1 MVDGL
6 LRLLSLSLSGALLT
20 GGTALLARLLRGRI
34 SRTAAY
40 YLWLP
45 VLLRLLCPWGLS
57 HTLMDQAVSSAVGE
71 GIAVSVSLA
80 PEEGADDPEHPTI
93 LPEVS
98 RGETAA
104 GAAEPP
110 PSAPAAP
117 QETVFS
123 GASSSCLPSEPP
135 EDAPETL
142 GPGHFT
148 SVQDRA
154 EGEQDPYL
162 ELYADGTFMFMCN
175 VYQGMTTYLGTWS
188 YESGVLTLTRPSAE
202 ETYVFFAQ
210 DADTLLMHSGDL
222 VMTQPGAVLTRL
234 AQ

>member
-1 MVDGL
+1 MIQEKGK
-6 LRLLSLSLSGALLT
+6 RRARRAP
-20 GGTALLARLLRGRI
+20 ALLAAYLALALLVGC
-34 SRTAAY
+34 AGGA
-40 YLWLP
+40 
-45 VLLRLLCPWGLS
+45 G
-57 HTLMDQAVSSAVGE
+57 SSA
-71 GIAVSVSLA
+71 
-80 PEEGADDPEHPTI
+80 
-93 LPEVS
+93 
-98 RGETAA
+98 
-104 GAAEPP
+104 AEQN
-110 PSAPAAP
+110 S
-117 QETVFS
+117 
-123 GASSSCLPSEPP
+123 ASSSCLPSEPP

>member
-1 MVDGL
+1 MIQEKGK
-6 LRLLSLSLSGALLT
+6 RRARRAP
-20 GGTALLARLLRGRI
+20 ALLAAYLALALLAGC
-34 SRTAAY
+34 TGGA
-40 YLWLP
+40 
-45 VLLRLLCPWGLS
+45 G
-57 HTLMDQAVSSAVGE
+57 SSA
-71 GIAVSVSLA
+71 
-80 PEEGADDPEHPTI
+80 
-93 LPEVS
+93 
-98 RGETAA
+98 
-104 GAAEPP
+104 AEQN
-110 PSAPAAP
+110 S
-117 QETVFS
+117 
-123 GASSSCLPSEPP
+123 ASSSGLPSEPP

>member
-80 PEEGADDPEHPTI
+80 PEEGADDPEHPSI

-104 GAAEPP
+104 GAALYLWGAGFAAGSGRTVTGRSRSSPGSMPGPP
-110 PSAPAAP
+110 PGRGVPRSCFRAPPSLFPWWWDCCAP
-117 QETVFS
+117 GSCSRS
-123 GASSSCLPSEPP
+123 G
-135 EDAPETL
+135 
-142 GPGHFT
+142 
-148 SVQDRA
+148 
-154 EGEQDPYL
+154 
-162 ELYADGTFMFMCN
+162 N
-175 VYQGMTTYLGTWS
+175 
-188 YESGVLTLTRPSAE
+188 
-202 ETYVFFAQ
+202 
-210 DADTLLMHSGDL
+210 
-222 VMTQPGAVLTRL
+222 
-234 AQ
+234 

>member
-1 MVDGL
+1 MIQEKGK
-6 LRLLSLSLSGALLT
+6 RRARRAP
-20 GGTALLARLLRGRI
+20 ALLAAYLALALLAGC
-34 SRTAAY
+34 AGGA
-40 YLWLP
+40 
-45 VLLRLLCPWGLS
+45 G
-57 HTLMDQAVSSAVGE
+57 SSA
-71 GIAVSVSLA
+71 
-80 PEEGADDPEHPTI
+80 
-93 LPEVS
+93 
-98 RGETAA
+98 
-104 GAAEPP
+104 AEQN
-110 PSAPAAP
+110 S
-117 QETVFS
+117 
-123 GASSSCLPSEPP
+123 ASSSCLPSEPP

-148 SVQDRA
+148 SVQDRT

>member
-1 MVDGL
+1 MIQEKGK
-6 LRLLSLSLSGALLT
+6 RRARRAP
-20 GGTALLARLLRGRI
+20 ALLAAYLALALLAGC
-34 SRTAAY
+34 AGGA
-40 YLWLP
+40 
-45 VLLRLLCPWGLS
+45 G
-57 HTLMDQAVSSAVGE
+57 SSAAE
-71 GIAVSVSLA
+71 QNSASS
-80 PEEGADDPEHPTI
+80 
-93 LPEVS
+93 S
-98 RGETAA
+98 
-104 GAAEPP
+104 GAAESAL
-110 PSAPAAP
+110 SAPAAP

-222 VMTQPGAVLTRL
+222 VMTQPGAVRRRL
-234 AQ
+234 RP

>member
-1 MVDGL
+1 MIQEKGK
-6 LRLLSLSLSGALLT
+6 RRARRAP
-20 GGTALLARLLRGRI
+20 ALLAGW
-34 SRTAAY
+34 AGGA
-40 YLWLP
+40 
-45 VLLRLLCPWGLS
+45 G
-57 HTLMDQAVSSAVGE
+57 SSAAE
-71 GIAVSVSLA
+71 QNSASS
-80 PEEGADDPEHPTI
+80 
-93 LPEVS
+93 S
-98 RGETAA
+98 
-104 GAAEPP
+104 GAAESALP
-110 PSAPAAP
+110 APAAP

-148 SVQDRA
+148 SVQDRT

>member
-1 MVDGL
+1 MIQEKGK
-6 LRLLSLSLSGALLT
+6 RRARRAP
-20 GGTALLARLLRGRI
+20 ALLAAYLALALLAGC
-34 SRTAAY
+34 TGGA
-40 YLWLP
+40 
-45 VLLRLLCPWGLS
+45 G
-57 HTLMDQAVSSAVGE
+57 SSA
-71 GIAVSVSLA
+71 
-80 PEEGADDPEHPTI
+80 
-93 LPEVS
+93 
-98 RGETAA
+98 
-104 GAAEPP
+104 AEQN
-110 PSAPAAP
+110 S
-117 QETVFS
+117 
-123 GASSSCLPSEPP
+123 ASSSCLPSEPP

-210 DADTLLMHSGDL
+210 DAETLLMHSGDL

>member
-1 MVDGL
+1 MIQEKGK
-6 LRLLSLSLSGALLT
+6 RRARRAL
-20 GGTALLARLLRGRI
+20 ALLAGCTGGAGI
-34 SRTAAY
+34 SAAEQN
-40 YLWLP
+40 
-45 VLLRLLCPWGLS
+45 S
-57 HTLMDQAVSSAVGE
+57 ASS
-71 GIAVSVSLA
+71 S
-80 PEEGADDPEHPTI
+80 
-93 LPEVS
+93 
-98 RGETAA
+98 
-104 GAAEPP
+104 GAAESAL
-110 PSAPAAP
+110 SAPAAP

>member
-1 MVDGL
+1 MIQEKGK
-6 LRLLSLSLSGALLT
+6 RRAGRAP
-20 GGTALLARLLRGRI
+20 ALLAAYLAFALLAGC
-34 SRTAAY
+34 AGGA
-40 YLWLP
+40 
-45 VLLRLLCPWGLS
+45 G
-57 HTLMDQAVSSAVGE
+57 SSA
-71 GIAVSVSLA
+71 
-80 PEEGADDPEHPTI
+80 
-93 LPEVS
+93 
-98 RGETAA
+98 
-104 GAAEPP
+104 AEQN
-110 PSAPAAP
+110 S
-117 QETVFS
+117 
-123 GASSSCLPSEPP
+123 ASSSCLPSEPP

>member
-1 MVDGL
+1 MIQEKGK
-6 LRLLSLSLSGALLT
+6 RRARRAP
-20 GGTALLARLLRGRI
+20 ALLAAYLALALLAGC
-34 SRTAAY
+34 AGGA
-40 YLWLP
+40 
-45 VLLRLLCPWGLS
+45 G
-57 HTLMDQAVSSAVGE
+57 SSA
-71 GIAVSVSLA
+71 
-80 PEEGADDPEHPTI
+80 
-93 LPEVS
+93 
-98 RGETAA
+98 
-104 GAAEPP
+104 AEQN
-110 PSAPAAP
+110 S
-117 QETVFS
+117 
-123 GASSSCLPSEPP
+123 ASSSCLPSEPP

-148 SVQDRA
+148 SVQDRT
-154 EGEQDPYL
+154 EGEQDPHL

>member
-1 MVDGL
+1 MIQEKGK
-6 LRLLSLSLSGALLT
+6 RRARRAP
-20 GGTALLARLLRGRI
+20 ALLAAYLALALLAGC
-34 SRTAAY
+34 TGGA
-40 YLWLP
+40 
-45 VLLRLLCPWGLS
+45 G
-57 HTLMDQAVSSAVGE
+57 SSA
-71 GIAVSVSLA
+71 
-80 PEEGADDPEHPTI
+80 
-93 LPEVS
+93 
-98 RGETAA
+98 
-104 GAAEPP
+104 AEQN
-110 PSAPAAP
+110 S
-117 QETVFS
+117 
-123 GASSSCLPSEPP
+123 ASSSCLPSEPP

-148 SVQDRA
+148 SVQDRT

>member
-1 MVDGL
+1 MIQEKGK
-6 LRLLSLSLSGALLT
+6 RRARRAP
-20 GGTALLARLLRGRI
+20 ALLAAYLALALLAGC
-34 SRTAAY
+34 T
-40 YLWLP
+40 
-45 VLLRLLCPWGLS
+45 G
-57 HTLMDQAVSSAVGE
+57 SSAAE
-71 GIAVSVSLA
+71 QNSASS
-80 PEEGADDPEHPTI
+80 
-93 LPEVS
+93 S
-98 RGETAA
+98 
-104 GAAEPP
+104 GAAESAL
-110 PSAPAAP
+110 SAPAAP

-175 VYQGMTTYLGTWS
+175 VYQGMTTWS

>member
-1 MVDGL
+1 MD
-6 LRLLSLSLSGALLT
+6 RGA
-20 GGTALLARLLRGRI
+20 GR
-34 SRTAAY
+34 RAER
-40 YLWLP
+40 P
-45 VLLRLLCPWGLS
+45 VKDP
-57 HTLMDQAVSSAVGE
+57 
-71 GIAVSVSLA
+71 A
-80 PEEGADDPEHPTI
+80 PEWTGQKRPGKGRAEQNSA
-93 LPEVS
+93 S
-98 RGETAA
+98 SS
-104 GAAEPP
+104 GAAESAL
-110 PSAPAAP
+110 SAPAAP

>member
-1 MVDGL
+1 MIQEKGK
-6 LRLLSLSLSGALLT
+6 RRARRAP
-20 GGTALLARLLRGRI
+20 ALLAAYLALALLAGC
-34 SRTAAY
+34 TGGA
-40 YLWLP
+40 
-45 VLLRLLCPWGLS
+45 G
-57 HTLMDQAVSSAVGE
+57 SSAAE
-71 GIAVSVSLA
+71 QNSASS
-80 PEEGADDPEHPTI
+80 
-93 LPEVS
+93 S
-98 RGETAA
+98 
-104 GAAEPP
+104 GAAERAL
-110 PSAPAAP
+110 SAPAAP

-123 GASSSCLPSEPP
+123 GASSSACRPNRRRMHRKRWGRGIYR
-135 EDAPETL
+135 A
-142 GPGHFT
+142 
-148 SVQDRA
+148 QDRA
-154 EGEQDPYL
+154 EQDPYL

>member
-1 MVDGL
+1 M
-6 LRLLSLSLSGALLT
+6 R
-20 GGTALLARLLRGRI
+20 
-34 SRTAAY
+34 
-40 YLWLP
+40 
-45 VLLRLLCPWGLS
+45 
-57 HTLMDQAVSSAVGE
+57 
-71 GIAVSVSLA
+71 
-80 PEEGADDPEHPTI
+80 
-93 LPEVS
+93 
-98 RGETAA
+98 
-104 GAAEPP
+104 PP
-110 PSAPAAP
+110 PVRRKARFPHRAPPPPAAP

-148 SVQDRA
+148 SVQDRT

>member
-1 MVDGL
+1 MIQEKGK
-6 LRLLSLSLSGALLT
+6 RRARRAP
-20 GGTALLARLLRGRI
+20 ALLAAYLALALLAGC
-34 SRTAAY
+34 TGGA
-40 YLWLP
+40 
-45 VLLRLLCPWGLS
+45 G
-57 HTLMDQAVSSAVGE
+57 SSA
-71 GIAVSVSLA
+71 
-80 PEEGADDPEHPTI
+80 
-93 LPEVS
+93 
-98 RGETAA
+98 
-104 GAAEPP
+104 AEQN
-110 PSAPAAP
+110 S
-117 QETVFS
+117 
-123 GASSSCLPSEPP
+123 ASSSCLPSEPP

>member
-1 MVDGL
+1 MIQEKGK
-6 LRLLSLSLSGALLT
+6 RRARRAP
-20 GGTALLARLLRGRI
+20 ALLAAYLALALLAGC
-34 SRTAAY
+34 TGGA
-40 YLWLP
+40 
-45 VLLRLLCPWGLS
+45 G
-57 HTLMDQAVSSAVGE
+57 SSA
-71 GIAVSVSLA
+71 
-80 PEEGADDPEHPTI
+80 
-93 LPEVS
+93 
-98 RGETAA
+98 
-104 GAAEPP
+104 AEQN
-110 PSAPAAP
+110 S
-117 QETVFS
+117 
-123 GASSSCLPSEPP
+123 ASSSGLPSEPP

-148 SVQDRA
+148 SVQDRT

>member
-1 MVDGL
+1 MIQEKGK
-6 LRLLSLSLSGALLT
+6 RRARRAP
-20 GGTALLARLLRGRI
+20 ALLAAYLALALLAGC
-34 SRTAAY
+34 AGGA
-40 YLWLP
+40 
-45 VLLRLLCPWGLS
+45 G
-57 HTLMDQAVSSAVGE
+57 SSA
-71 GIAVSVSLA
+71 
-80 PEEGADDPEHPTI
+80 
-93 LPEVS
+93 
-98 RGETAA
+98 
-104 GAAEPP
+104 AEQN
-110 PSAPAAP
+110 S
-117 QETVFS
+117 
-123 GASSSCLPSEPP
+123 ASSSCLPSEPP

>member
-1 MVDGL
+1 MIQEKGK
-6 LRLLSLSLSGALLT
+6 RRARRAP
-20 GGTALLARLLRGRI
+20 ALLAAYLALALLAGC
-34 SRTAAY
+34 AGGA
-40 YLWLP
+40 
-45 VLLRLLCPWGLS
+45 G
-57 HTLMDQAVSSAVGE
+57 SSA
-71 GIAVSVSLA
+71 
-80 PEEGADDPEHPTI
+80 
-93 LPEVS
+93 
-98 RGETAA
+98 
-104 GAAEPP
+104 AEQI
-110 PSAPAAP
+110 S
-117 QETVFS
+117 
-123 GASSSCLPSEPP
+123 ASSSCLPSEPP

>member
-1 MVDGL
+1 MIQEKGK
-6 LRLLSLSLSGALLT
+6 RRARRAP
-20 GGTALLARLLRGRI
+20 ALLAAYLALALLAGCTGGAGI
-34 SRTAAY
+34 S
-40 YLWLP
+40 
-45 VLLRLLCPWGLS
+45 
-57 HTLMDQAVSSAVGE
+57 
-71 GIAVSVSLA
+71 
-80 PEEGADDPEHPTI
+80 
-93 LPEVS
+93 
-98 RGETAA
+98 
-104 GAAEPP
+104 AAEQN
-110 PSAPAAP
+110 S
-117 QETVFS
+117 
-123 GASSSCLPSEPP
+123 ASSSCLPSEPP

>member
-1 MVDGL
+1 MIQEKGK
-6 LRLLSLSLSGALLT
+6 RRARRAP
-20 GGTALLARLLRGRI
+20 ALLAAYLALALLAGC
-34 SRTAAY
+34 AGGA
-40 YLWLP
+40 
-45 VLLRLLCPWGLS
+45 G
-57 HTLMDQAVSSAVGE
+57 SSAAE
-71 GIAVSVSLA
+71 QNSASS
-80 PEEGADDPEHPTI
+80 
-93 LPEVS
+93 S
-98 RGETAA
+98 
-104 GAAEPP
+104 GAAESAL
-110 PSAPAAP
+110 SAPLRRRRP
-117 QETVFS
+117 FS
-123 GASSSCLPSEPP
+123 PGASSPACRPNRRR
-135 EDAPETL
+135 DAPETL

-148 SVQDRA
+148 SVQDRT

>member
-1 MVDGL
+1 MIQEKGK
-6 LRLLSLSLSGALLT
+6 RRARRAP
-20 GGTALLARLLRGRI
+20 ALLAAYLALALLAGC
-34 SRTAAY
+34 TGGA
-40 YLWLP
+40 
-45 VLLRLLCPWGLS
+45 G
-57 HTLMDQAVSSAVGE
+57 SSAAEQNSASSSGAGE
-71 GIAVSVSLA
+71 FARYA
-80 PEEGADDPEHPTI
+80 PPAPQATESTGP
-93 LPEVS
+93 
-98 RGETAA
+98 AA
-104 GAAEPP
+104 GAADRALPP
-110 PSAPAAP
+110 PAAP

>member
-1 MVDGL
+1 MIQEKGK
-6 LRLLSLSLSGALLT
+6 RRARRAP
-20 GGTALLARLLRGRI
+20 ALLAADLALALLAGC
-34 SRTAAY
+34 AGGA
-40 YLWLP
+40 
-45 VLLRLLCPWGLS
+45 G
-57 HTLMDQAVSSAVGE
+57 SSA
-71 GIAVSVSLA
+71 
-80 PEEGADDPEHPTI
+80 
-93 LPEVS
+93 
-98 RGETAA
+98 
-104 GAAEPP
+104 AEQN
-110 PSAPAAP
+110 S
-117 QETVFS
+117 
-123 GASSSCLPSEPP
+123 ASSSCLPSEPP

-188 YESGVLTLTRPSAE
+188 YESGVLTLTRPGAE

>member
-1 MVDGL
+1 MIQEKGKRRARRVP
-6 LRLLSLSLSGALLT
+6 
-20 GGTALLARLLRGRI
+20 ALLAAYLALALLAGC
-34 SRTAAY
+34 TGGA
-40 YLWLP
+40 
-45 VLLRLLCPWGLS
+45 G
-57 HTLMDQAVSSAVGE
+57 SSA
-71 GIAVSVSLA
+71 
-80 PEEGADDPEHPTI
+80 
-93 LPEVS
+93 
-98 RGETAA
+98 
-104 GAAEPP
+104 AEQN
-110 PSAPAAP
+110 S
-117 QETVFS
+117 
-123 GASSSCLPSEPP
+123 ASSSCLPSEPP

-188 YESGVLTLTRPSAE
+188 YESGVLTLTRPGAE

>member
-1 MVDGL
+1 MIQEKGK
-6 LRLLSLSLSGALLT
+6 RRARRAP
-20 GGTALLARLLRGRI
+20 ALLAAYLALALLAGC
-34 SRTAAY
+34 AGGA
-40 YLWLP
+40 
-45 VLLRLLCPWGLS
+45 G
-57 HTLMDQAVSSAVGE
+57 SSA
-71 GIAVSVSLA
+71 
-80 PEEGADDPEHPTI
+80 
-93 LPEVS
+93 
-98 RGETAA
+98 
-104 GAAEPP
+104 AEQ
-110 PSAPAAP
+110 S
-117 QETVFS
+117 S
-123 GASSSCLPSEPP
+123 ASSSCLPSEPP

>member
-1 MVDGL
+1 MIQEKGK
-6 LRLLSLSLSGALLT
+6 RRARRAP
-20 GGTALLARLLRGRI
+20 ALLAAYLALALLAGC
-34 SRTAAY
+34 AGGA
-40 YLWLP
+40 
-45 VLLRLLCPWGLS
+45 G
-57 HTLMDQAVSSAVGE
+57 SSA
-71 GIAVSVSLA
+71 
-80 PEEGADDPEHPTI
+80 
-93 LPEVS
+93 
-98 RGETAA
+98 
-104 GAAEPP
+104 AEQN
-110 PSAPAAP
+110 S
-117 QETVFS
+117 
-123 GASSSCLPSEPP
+123 ASSSCLPSEPP

-148 SVQDRA
+148 SVHDRA

-188 YESGVLTLTRPSAE
+188 YESGVLTLTRPGAE

>member
-1 MVDGL
+1 MIQEKGK
-6 LRLLSLSLSGALLT
+6 RRARRAP
-20 GGTALLARLLRGRI
+20 ALLAAYLALALLAGC
-34 SRTAAY
+34 AGGA
-40 YLWLP
+40 
-45 VLLRLLCPWGLS
+45 G
-57 HTLMDQAVSSAVGE
+57 SSA
-71 GIAVSVSLA
+71 
-80 PEEGADDPEHPTI
+80 
-93 LPEVS
+93 
-98 RGETAA
+98 
-104 GAAEPP
+104 AEQN
-110 PSAPAAP
+110 S
-117 QETVFS
+117 
-123 GASSSCLPSEPP
+123 ASSSGLPSEPP

-148 SVQDRA
+148 SVQDRT

>member
-1 MVDGL
+1 MIQEKGK
-6 LRLLSLSLSGALLT
+6 RRARRAP
-20 GGTALLARLLRGRI
+20 ALLAAYLALALLAGC
-34 SRTAAY
+34 AGGA
-40 YLWLP
+40 
-45 VLLRLLCPWGLS
+45 G
-57 HTLMDQAVSSAVGE
+57 SSA
-71 GIAVSVSLA
+71 
-80 PEEGADDPEHPTI
+80 
-93 LPEVS
+93 
-98 RGETAA
+98 
-104 GAAEPP
+104 AE
-110 PSAPAAP
+110 
-117 QETVFS
+117 QNR
-123 GASSSCLPSEPP
+123 ASSSCLPSEPP

>member
-1 MVDGL
+1 MIQKKGK
-6 LRLLSLSLSGALLT
+6 RRARRAP
-20 GGTALLARLLRGRI
+20 ALLAAYLALALLAGC
-34 SRTAAY
+34 AGGA
-40 YLWLP
+40 
-45 VLLRLLCPWGLS
+45 G
-57 HTLMDQAVSSAVGE
+57 SSA
-71 GIAVSVSLA
+71 
-80 PEEGADDPEHPTI
+80 
-93 LPEVS
+93 
-98 RGETAA
+98 
-104 GAAEPP
+104 AEQN
-110 PSAPAAP
+110 S
-117 QETVFS
+117 
-123 GASSSCLPSEPP
+123 ASSSCLPSEPP

-162 ELYADGTFMFMCN
+162 ELYADDTFMFMCN

-188 YESGVLTLTRPSAE
+188 YESGVLTLTRPGAE

>member
-1 MVDGL
+1 MIQEKGK
-6 LRLLSLSLSGALLT
+6 RRARRAP
-20 GGTALLARLLRGRI
+20 ALLAAYLALALLAGC
-34 SRTAAY
+34 TGGA
-40 YLWLP
+40 
-45 VLLRLLCPWGLS
+45 G
-57 HTLMDQAVSSAVGE
+57 SSA
-71 GIAVSVSLA
+71 
-80 PEEGADDPEHPTI
+80 
-93 LPEVS
+93 
-98 RGETAA
+98 
-104 GAAEPP
+104 AEQN
-110 PSAPAAP
+110 S
-117 QETVFS
+117 
-123 GASSSCLPSEPP
+123 ASSSCLPSEPP
-135 EDAPETL
+135 EDALETL

-148 SVQDRA
+148 SVQDRT

>member
-1 MVDGL
+1 MIQEKGK
-6 LRLLSLSLSGALLT
+6 RRARRAP
-20 GGTALLARLLRGRI
+20 ALLAAYLALALLAGC
-34 SRTAAY
+34 TGGA
-40 YLWLP
+40 
-45 VLLRLLCPWGLS
+45 G
-57 HTLMDQAVSSAVGE
+57 SSA
-71 GIAVSVSLA
+71 
-80 PEEGADDPEHPTI
+80 
-93 LPEVS
+93 
-98 RGETAA
+98 
-104 GAAEPP
+104 AEQN
-110 PSAPAAP
+110 S
-117 QETVFS
+117 
-123 GASSSCLPSEPP
+123 ASSSCLPSEPP

-188 YESGVLTLTRPSAE
+188 YESGVLTLTRPGAE

>member
-1 MVDGL
+1 MIQEKEK
-6 LRLLSLSLSGALLT
+6 RRARRAP
-20 GGTALLARLLRGRI
+20 ALLAAYLALALLAGC
-34 SRTAAY
+34 AGGA
-40 YLWLP
+40 
-45 VLLRLLCPWGLS
+45 G
-57 HTLMDQAVSSAVGE
+57 SSA
-71 GIAVSVSLA
+71 
-80 PEEGADDPEHPTI
+80 
-93 LPEVS
+93 
-98 RGETAA
+98 
-104 GAAEPP
+104 AEQN
-110 PSAPAAP
+110 S
-117 QETVFS
+117 
-123 GASSSCLPSEPP
+123 ASSSCLPSEPP

-148 SVQDRA
+148 SVQDRT

>member
-1 MVDGL
+1 MIQEKGK
-6 LRLLSLSLSGALLT
+6 RRARRAP
-20 GGTALLARLLRGRI
+20 ALLAAYLALALLVGC
-34 SRTAAY
+34 AGGA
-40 YLWLP
+40 
-45 VLLRLLCPWGLS
+45 G
-57 HTLMDQAVSSAVGE
+57 SSA
-71 GIAVSVSLA
+71 
-80 PEEGADDPEHPTI
+80 
-93 LPEVS
+93 
-98 RGETAA
+98 
-104 GAAEPP
+104 AEQN
-110 PSAPAAP
+110 S
-117 QETVFS
+117 
-123 GASSSCLPSEPP
+123 ASSSCLPSEPP

-148 SVQDRA
+148 SVQDRT

>member
-1 MVDGL
+1 MIQEKGKRRARRVP
-6 LRLLSLSLSGALLT
+6 
-20 GGTALLARLLRGRI
+20 ALLAAYLALALLAGC
-34 SRTAAY
+34 TGGA
-40 YLWLP
+40 
-45 VLLRLLCPWGLS
+45 G
-57 HTLMDQAVSSAVGE
+57 SSA
-71 GIAVSVSLA
+71 
-80 PEEGADDPEHPTI
+80 
-93 LPEVS
+93 
-98 RGETAA
+98 
-104 GAAEPP
+104 AEQN
-110 PSAPAAP
+110 S
-117 QETVFS
+117 
-123 GASSSCLPSEPP
+123 ASSSGLPSEPP

-148 SVQDRA
+148 SVQDRT

>member
-1 MVDGL
+1 MIQEKGK
-6 LRLLSLSLSGALLT
+6 RRARRAP
-20 GGTALLARLLRGRI
+20 ALLAAYLALALLAGC
-34 SRTAAY
+34 AGGA
-40 YLWLP
+40 
-45 VLLRLLCPWGLS
+45 G
-57 HTLMDQAVSSAVGE
+57 SSA
-71 GIAVSVSLA
+71 
-80 PEEGADDPEHPTI
+80 
-93 LPEVS
+93 
-98 RGETAA
+98 
-104 GAAEPP
+104 AEQN
-110 PSAPAAP
+110 S
-117 QETVFS
+117 
-123 GASSSCLPSEPP
+123 ASSSCLPSEPP

-210 DADTLLMHSGDL
+210 DAETLLMHSGDL

>member
-1 MVDGL
+1 M
-6 LRLLSLSLSGALLT
+6 R
-20 GGTALLARLLRGRI
+20 
-34 SRTAAY
+34 
-40 YLWLP
+40 
-45 VLLRLLCPWGLS
+45 
-57 HTLMDQAVSSAVGE
+57 
-71 GIAVSVSLA
+71 
-80 PEEGADDPEHPTI
+80 
-93 LPEVS
+93 
-98 RGETAA
+98 
-104 GAAEPP
+104 PP
-110 PSAPAAP
+110 PVRRKARFPPPAAP

-222 VMTQPGAVLTRL
+222 VRRSPAQCSHGWRSSIESGRGAKPRAKSINNKKHALKRSGMLPQNVFFLFWYFPCADCL
-234 AQ
+234 

>member
-1 MVDGL
+1 MIQEKGK
-6 LRLLSLSLSGALLT
+6 RRARRAPALLEAYLAL
-20 GGTALLARLLRGRI
+20 ALLAGC
-34 SRTAAY
+34 AGGA
-40 YLWLP
+40 
-45 VLLRLLCPWGLS
+45 G
-57 HTLMDQAVSSAVGE
+57 SSA
-71 GIAVSVSLA
+71 
-80 PEEGADDPEHPTI
+80 
-93 LPEVS
+93 
-98 RGETAA
+98 
-104 GAAEPP
+104 AEQN
-110 PSAPAAP
+110 S
-117 QETVFS
+117 
-123 GASSSCLPSEPP
+123 ASSSCLPSEPP

-188 YESGVLTLTRPSAE
+188 YESGVLTLTRPGAE

>member
-1 MVDGL
+1 MIQEKGK
-6 LRLLSLSLSGALLT
+6 RRARRAP
-20 GGTALLARLLRGRI
+20 ALLAAYLALALLAGC
-34 SRTAAY
+34 TGGA
-40 YLWLP
+40 
-45 VLLRLLCPWGLS
+45 G
-57 HTLMDQAVSSAVGE
+57 SSA
-71 GIAVSVSLA
+71 
-80 PEEGADDPEHPTI
+80 
-93 LPEVS
+93 
-98 RGETAA
+98 
-104 GAAEPP
+104 AEQN
-110 PSAPAAP
+110 S
-117 QETVFS
+117 
-123 GASSSCLPSEPP
+123 ASSSCLPSEPP

-188 YESGVLTLTRPSAE
+188 YEGGVLTLTRPSAE

>member
-1 MVDGL
+1 MIQEKGK
-6 LRLLSLSLSGALLT
+6 RRARRAP
-20 GGTALLARLLRGRI
+20 ALLAAYLALALLAGC
-34 SRTAAY
+34 TGGA
-40 YLWLP
+40 
-45 VLLRLLCPWGLS
+45 G
-57 HTLMDQAVSSAVGE
+57 SSAAEQNSASSSG
-71 GIAVSVSLA
+71 
-80 PEEGADDPEHPTI
+80 
-93 LPEVS
+93 
-98 RGETAA
+98 AA
-104 GAAEPP
+104 GGAPP
-110 PSAPAAP
+110 PAAP